1 MSADEI
7 YFWWYV
13 WLAVGAVVVVAAAA
27 LLITVIVLAHKIAK
41 LASVALEVVVEIERN
56 TKSIWQLNA
65 TNQVTGKLLVG
76 AKAIESNA
84 GSIVEALSEAD
95 LNNVA

>member
-65 TNQVTGKLLVG
+65 TNQVAGKLLVG